1 MISARLDTQQNQLT
15 AAQSSQPTSDNSV
28 LSRQESHQLQMVM
41 SQFAN
46 PESKLSQAQLTA
58 LIKQRDKA
66 MDYQHADTQK
76 MLAIEGGKAAE
87 RKWLML
93 GIGIFAILFIAVVG
107 YFDKNNVAE
116 MIKLLSVFAGGG
128 GLGYVYGNK
137 GASKTATA

>member
-1 MISARLDTQQNQLT
+1 
-15 AAQSSQPTSDNSV
+15 
-28 LSRQESHQLQMVM
+28 MVM
-41 SQFAN
+41 SQFSN

-76 MLAIEGGKAAE
+76 MLAIEGSKAAE
-87 RKWLML
+87 RKWLFL

-137 GASKTATA
+137 GASKASTA